1 MHSLKHRHMLLL
13 QAPKGQR
20 GAKTVDGFEIT
31 VGINY
36 YGPLYLTELLIP
48 IMRRSSAPKTITKRI
63 VWVTSL
69 GSQLVNPPIIGEGS
83 GWPGISLVPWDDL
96 KCAPHFCIHAGVP
109 PHITCMQGIYMLCRP
124 HAASAEVQ
132 VCMYLHLPS
141 FRLLCCGV
149 AVRIIVVVCA

>member
-1 MHSLKHRHMLLL
+1 MHAHAYAACLPF

-36 YGPLYLTELLIP
+36 FGPLYLTELLIP
-48 IMRRSSAPKTITKRI
+48 IIKRSSKPKTITKRI
-63 VWVTSL
+63 IWVTSL

-96 KCAPHFCIHAGVP
+96 RQVSFCPCMHDSTPPAMMSHACTADARANCMFRGRASYVHAQAREGLVGTYAMIFTISVP
-109 PHITCMQGIYMLCRP
+109 
-124 HAASAEVQ
+124 S
-132 VCMYLHLPS
+132 S
-141 FRLLCCGV
+141 
-149 AVRIIVVVCA
+149 